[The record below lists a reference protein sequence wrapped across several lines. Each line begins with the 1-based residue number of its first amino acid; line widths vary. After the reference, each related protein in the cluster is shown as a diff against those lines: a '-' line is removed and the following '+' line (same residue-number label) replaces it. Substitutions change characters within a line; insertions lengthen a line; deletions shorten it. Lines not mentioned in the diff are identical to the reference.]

1 MGARQG
7 RGFGRAAGRGGGA
20 RGRRDHDAR
29 PRPGGAGG
37 VRGRRRSSA
46 RARQDAPLR
55 SRVQHP
61 LPRDRASGRGGRR
74 DDRPQISRTPGAQR
88 VPGGSGR
95 AGARRGAPGR
105 ERQCL
110 GRCARVC
117 GGDRLRSRGR
127 VRDDVPRGDGDR
139 SVRRADGA
147 VRRVTALVQAGFETL
162 TAAGYAPEIAYFECM
177 HELKL
182 IVDLMYRGGMK
193 FMRYSISDTAEYG
206 DYTRG
211 PKVVTPE
218 VRAAMERILADI
230 QSGSFAREWIAESR
244 SGGRKFEALRRA
256 GAEHPIEQVGAKLR
270 AMMPWT
276 EEGKGARDS
285 GLGTRGSSPVSEP
298 RAPKPEPL

>member
-1 MGARQG
+1 MSSKETRIFYDIDADPARLHNRVVAVIGYGSQGHAHALNLRDSGVGARVVVG
-7 RGFGRAAGRGGGA
+7 L
-20 RGRRDHDAR
+20 
-29 PRPGGAGG
+29 RPGGGSWE
-37 VRGRRRSSA
+37 RA
-46 RARQDAPLR
+46 RAEGLDVRPVAEAARAADVIMMLVPDQEARAVYEAGIAP
-55 SRVQHP
+55 
-61 LPRDRASGRGGRR
+61 
-74 DDRPQISRTPGAQR
+74 I
-88 VPGGSGR
+88 
-95 AGARRGAPGR
+95 
-105 ERQCL
+105 
-110 GRCARVC
+110 
-117 GGDRLRSRGR
+117 
-127 VRDDVPRGDGDR
+127 
-139 SVRRADGA
+139 
-147 VRRVTALVQAGFETL
+147 QAGFETL

-211 PKVVTPE
+211 PKVITPE
-218 VRAAMERILADI
+218 VRAAMQRILADI

-244 SGGRKFEALRRA
+244 SGGRRFEALRKA

-298 RAPKPEPL
+298 RAPKPEPLRT